1 MRTFLSAGLAAG
13 AVLALAAAAPPA
25 GPPVANARQGSGLTA
40 ELAGTWTGHR
50 TISPSGKAQQLRMVW
65 RKAADG
71 RMVGTMA
78 VVGEKYPVNVV
89 WSSDTAFIA
98 ESAPHHSHVLR
109 EMVVTRSEAHFKA
122 GKLVGTFE
130 ARPTTYSGRTMK
142 GSFEAIRS

>member
-1 MRTFLSAGLAAG
+1 MRTFLSAGLATG
-13 AVLALAAAAPPA
+13 AFLALGAAAPT
-25 GPPVANARQGSGLTA
+25 PVATNARQSSGLTA

-50 TISPSGKAQQLRMVW
+50 TISPSGKAQQMRMVW

-71 RMVGTMA
+71 HMTGTVA
-78 VVGEKYPVNVV
+78 VAGETYPVNVV

-98 ESAPHHSHVLR
+98 ESAPHHSHVLH
-109 EMVVTRSEAHFKA
+109 EMVVTRSEAHVKA

-142 GSFEAIRS
+142 GSFEASRS